1 MTAILSNVE
10 ASALAAVDEAAIAR
24 LLLELLAVPSVT
36 GSAAESE
43 LQHALARHLERM
55 DLDVDLWSMNL
66 PELRAHPDFPGSEA
80 ARTEAWGLVGG
91 TRPQGDGPTLVL
103 QGHVDVVPPGDPA
116 RWEGDPFR
124 PRVTGDVVHARGA
137 CDMKAGLVAILAAL
151 AAMRE
156 AGARLRGQV
165 SAHFVVSEEDGG
177 LGAFGTLQ
185 RGHRGDA
192 CIITE
197 PTAGALMTAN
207 AGALTF
213 RILVPG
219 RATHGST
226 RYAGVSAID
235 AYLPVH
241 GALAHLETRRNAGA
255 DPLMSEYP
263 VPYPLSVGTVRS
275 GDWASSVPDLL
286 VAEGRLGV
294 RLDEDPARARAELEA
309 CVAEACEADPWLRT
323 HPATVTWPGGQFA
336 SGRLPAGHP
345 LAAQVAAA
353 HADVT
358 GGPRPAERGA
368 PYGSDL
374 RLYSGAGIPTLQ
386 YGPGEVHLAHGPQE
400 RVRVGEIVTVTR
412 ALVLAALRTVG
423 TKQAPPAPSPA
434 SCSQPGGA
442 APRAAGRRER

>member
-1 MTAILSNVE
+1 MTTNDVE
-10 ASALAAVDEAAIAR
+10 AAALAAVDEAAIGR
-24 LLLELLAVPSVT
+24 LLLELLEVPSVT

-43 LQHALARHLERM
+43 LQHVLAGHLERL

-66 PELRAHPDFPGSEA
+66 PELRAHERFPGGEA
-80 ARTEAWGLVGG
+80 PRSEAWGLVGE
-91 TRPQGDGPTLVL
+91 TRGDGPTLIL
-103 QGHVDVVPPGDPA
+103 QGHVDVVPPGDLA

-124 PRVTGDVVHARGA
+124 PRVTGDVVHGRGA
-137 CDMKAGLVAILAAL
+137 CDMKAGVVAILAAL
-151 AAMRE
+151 AAIRA
-156 AGARLRGQV
+156 AGVKPRGRV

-177 LGAFGTLQ
+177 LGAFGTLE
-185 RGHRGDA
+185 RGHTGDA

-197 PTAGALMTAN
+197 PTSGALMTAN

-213 RILVPG
+213 RIEVPG

-241 GALAHLETRRNAGA
+241 QALARLETRRNARV

-263 VPYPLSVGTVRS
+263 IPYPLSVGTVQA

-294 RLDEDPARARAELEA
+294 QLGEDPAHARAELEA
-309 CVAEACEADPWLRT
+309 CVAEACAADPWLRS
-323 HPATVTWPGGQFA
+323 HPAVVTWPGGQFA
-336 SGRLPAGHP
+336 SGRLASGHP
-345 LAAQVAAA
+345 LALLVGTA

-358 GGPRPAERGA
+358 GAAPPQERGA

-374 RLYSGAGIPTLQ
+374 RLYAGTGIPTLQ
-386 YGPGEVHLAHGPQE
+386 YGPGDVRLAHGPREQ
-400 RVRVGEIVTVTR
+400 VSVSEIVTVTQ
-412 ALVLAALRTVG
+412 ALVVATLRSNDVLAR
-423 TKQAPPAPSPA
+423 
-434 SCSQPGGA
+434 
-442 APRAAGRRER
+442 

>member
-1 MTAILSNVE
+1 MTASLSNVE
-10 ASALAAVDEAAIAR
+10 ASAVAAVDEVAIAR

-43 LQHALARHLERM
+43 LQHVLARHLELRG
-55 DLDVDLWSMNL
+55 LDVDLWSMNL
-66 PELRAHPDFPGSEA
+66 PELRAHPGFPGCEA
-80 ARTEAWGLVGG
+80 PRTEAWGLAGG
-91 TRPQGDGPTLVL
+91 TPRGGDGPSLIL
-103 QGHVDVVPPGDPA
+103 QGHVDVVPTGDPA
-116 RWEGDPFR
+116 RWDGDPFR
-124 PRVTGDVVHARGA
+124 PRVAGDVVHARGA
-137 CDMKAGLVAILAAL
+137 CDMKAGVVAILAAL
-151 AAMRE
+151 TAIQE
-156 AGARLRGQV
+156 AGARLRGKV
-165 SAHFVVSEEDGG
+165 SAHFVASEEDGG

-185 RGHRGDA
+185 RGHTADA

-197 PTAGALMTAN
+197 PTNGALMTAN

-213 RILVPG
+213 RIDVPG
-219 RATHGST
+219 RAAHGST
-226 RYAGVSAID
+226 RYVGVSAID
-235 AYLPVH
+235 AYLPIH
-241 GALAHLETRRNAGA
+241 HALARLEARRNAGT

-294 RLDEDPARARAELEA
+294 RLGEDPADARTELET
-309 CVAEACEADPWLRT
+309 CLAEACAADPWLRS

-345 LAAQVAAA
+345 LAALVGDA

-374 RLYSGAGIPTLQ
+374 RLYSGVGVPTLQ
-386 YGPGEVHLAHGPQE
+386 YGPGDVRFAHGPQE
-400 RVRVGEIVTVTR
+400 RVRVSEIVTVTR
-412 ALVLAALRTVG
+412 ALVLATLRTVG
-423 TKQAPPAPSPA
+423 TA
-434 SCSQPGGA
+434 
-442 APRAAGRRER
+442 